1 MTAAR
6 LQLLASPFSICRLAD
21 FSAVDLSLPFCFT
34 ARTDE
39 EFSLV
44 CPTGDAP
51 ASALS
56 REDGWRAFRFAG
68 VLDFSLT
75 GILSRITGL
84 LAGEAIGLFALSTY
98 NTDYVL
104 MRETELRRA
113 LALLT
118 AHGYSI
124 ETL

>member
-44 CPTGDAP
+44 CPTEGAP

-84 LAGEAIGLFALSTY
+84 PAGEAIGLFALSTY

-104 MRETELRRA
+104 VREENLHRA
-113 LALLT
+113 IKALT
-118 AHGYSI
+118 AHGYSL